1 MIAAPKIRKPAAR
14 KRQPRHDGESAS
26 ERVSRRFE
34 DLVRSGHFRRG
45 SRLPSEP
52 ALAQMLGVSR
62 ASLREAFKG
71 LTFMGLLKAR
81 AGDGTYLQP
90 SMSSMATRQLHWMLL
105 LEEVTYPELYEMR
118 EILEPAVAHLAAQ
131 RATAADLESMRRAL
145 EGMKEAISEP
155 RAFVRNEMEFHNA
168 ITRASKNRAIQSVV
182 EMMYG
187 ALTEGRHR
195 VLPMVADLAE
205 HCARHE
211 HIFNLIASGQANSA
225 RRAISADVRYAETLL
240 NESLAREPEEQ
251 PKRKSRKRKPTAS
264 TSARSPETPPR
275 APR

>member
-1 MIAAPKIRKPAAR
+1 M
-14 KRQPRHDGESAS
+14 
-26 ERVSRRFE
+26 
-34 DLVRSGHFRRG
+34 RSGHFRRG

-52 ALAQMLGVSR
+52 MLAQMLGVSR

-90 SMSSMATRQLHWMLL
+90 SMSSMGRRQLHWMLL
-105 LEEVTYPELYEMR
+105 LEEVTYPELYELR

-131 RATAADLESMRRAL
+131 RATQADLESMRRAL
-145 EGMKEAISEP
+145 DGMKDAVGEP

-168 ITRASKNRAIQSVV
+168 ITRASKNRAIQSVM

-187 ALTEGRHR
+187 ALAEGRHR

-211 HIFNLIASGQANSA
+211 HIFNLIASGRASSA
-225 RRAISADVRYAETLL
+225 RRAISADVRYAEALL
-240 NESLAREPEEQ
+240 NESLAQTAAEEK
-251 PKRKSRKRKPTAS
+251 PKRGAKPVLAKARSS
-264 TSARSPETPPR
+264 TSPATRKGR
-275 APR
+275 